1 MAATAA
7 PAPTFVP
14 AAPVAT
20 PAAAGAAPTVAQ
32 EQAPSYAQL
41 REMLAGGMACSV
53 AAAVTNPMDVVK
65 IRMQV
70 QRAEAHEAH
79 LGVSAIKYR
88 GFYQSMTKIVAE
100 EGLLGLILPG
110 MAACLI
116 REFSYSGI
124 RFGLYSHV
132 KELYG
137 VGKGNDGD
145 VGLLAKLAA
154 GSTTGAIGSCLA
166 NPTDLIKI
174 RQQAE
179 AGRLVNGIYT
189 TGLRAGHP
197 PTYRNLVHAVVHI
210 GRTEGLPGLYKGV
223 SATAIR
229 ASLLTAG
236 QMASYDHTKYL
247 LRTKYRVMNEGPALH
262 VTASIVA
269 GLCACTMA
277 APADLI
283 KSRIMADPQHLHYR
297 NVLDCFVQTVKHDG
311 VRTLF
316 KGWLPSYFRLAP
328 HFIISLPLFEQF
340 RVLLGLHEM

>member
-7 PAPTFVP
+7 PAPTYAP
-14 AAPVAT
+14 AATVAA
-20 PAAAGAAPTVAQ
+20 PGAAAGAAPTVAQ

-79 LGVSAIKYR
+79 LGASAIKYR

-137 VGKGNDGD
+137 VGKG
-145 VGLLAKLAA
+145 
-154 GSTTGAIGSCLA
+154 
-166 NPTDLIKI
+166 
-174 RQQAE
+174 R
-179 AGRLVNGIYT
+179 RLVNGIYT
-189 TGLRAGHP
+189 TGLARVTRRPIATSCTPWCTLAAPRAC
-197 PTYRNLVHAVVHI
+197 
-210 GRTEGLPGLYKGV
+210 
-223 SATAIR
+223 R
-229 ASLLTAG
+229 ASTRACPRRRFARRCSQLG
-236 QMASYDHTKYL
+236 KW
-247 LRTKYRVMNEGPALH
+247 RVTTTPSTSCAPNIAL
-262 VTASIVA
+262 
-269 GLCACTMA
+269 
-277 APADLI
+277 
-283 KSRIMADPQHLHYR
+283 
-297 NVLDCFVQTVKHDG
+297 
-311 VRTLF
+311 
-316 KGWLPSYFRLAP
+316 
-328 HFIISLPLFEQF
+328 
-340 RVLLGLHEM
+340 